1 MLKRT
6 HYRRIAQSLP
16 HFFTVF
22 HRTFLSPYL
31 SVCYSSIL
39 PRKMCNKTTQ
49 VCYFITDDSP
59 ALNKPV
65 RAVYMI
71 ALINSREWCA
81 KPRADPN

>member
-1 MLKRT
+1 
-6 HYRRIAQSLP
+6 
-16 HFFTVF
+16 
-22 HRTFLSPYL
+22 
-31 SVCYSSIL
+31 
-39 PRKMCNKTTQ
+39 MCNKTTQ